1 MVTVPILFIDGHVA
15 TTHYQLQSRPGTPVT
30 RTSQIL
36 GLQSF
41 LQHIAKID
49 NHLKKISDRYMCVI
63 AALQDEQS

>member
-15 TTHYQLQSRPGTPVT
+15 KTHYQLQSRPAVPVT
-30 RTSQIL
+30 TRFQIF

-63 AALQDEQS
+63 TALQDEQS